1 MKLLKNLSVKDC
13 IGLHS
18 AVVSYKVTDCFLR
31 ISNLESFSYGRFQ
44 GGSWGD
50 RQVRNSC
57 SLPCGLEIPN
67 PDPQQWL
74 RQKANGSLPSLGRS
88 QAEVIQKKLAPC
100 ITELRSGAARPASWD
115 LGYSQAWAFDLELY
129 IWCSASAILLSASTV
144 RCDFSRAGALSLSPR
159 DVCVCVKF
167 LSRVWLSA
175 TPWTVACQAP
185 LSMNF
190 FRQEYWSGLP
200 FPSLGDLPDPGI
212 KPRSPAL
219 QADALPSELL
229 GKPRTF
235 RDVKRRV

>member
-31 ISNLESFSYGRFQ
+31 ISHLESFSYGRFQ

-74 RQKANGSLPSLGRS
+74 KQKANGSLPSLGRS

-100 ITELRSGAARPASWD
+100 ITELRSGAARPASGD
-115 LGYSQAWAFDLELY
+115 LGYSQREHLISSFISGAQPPPS
-129 IWCSASAILLSASTV
+129 CSAPALWDVTFPGQGPLASALGM
-144 RCDFSRAGALSLSPR
+144 F
-159 DVCVCVKF
+159 VCVSSCSVVSDS
-167 LSRVWLSA
+167 LQ
-175 TPWTVACQAP
+175 PH
-185 LSMNF
+185 
-190 FRQEYWSGLP
+190 GL
-200 FPSLGDLPDPGI
+200 
-212 KPRSPAL
+212 
-219 QADALPSELL
+219 
-229 GKPRTF
+229 
-235 RDVKRRV
+235 